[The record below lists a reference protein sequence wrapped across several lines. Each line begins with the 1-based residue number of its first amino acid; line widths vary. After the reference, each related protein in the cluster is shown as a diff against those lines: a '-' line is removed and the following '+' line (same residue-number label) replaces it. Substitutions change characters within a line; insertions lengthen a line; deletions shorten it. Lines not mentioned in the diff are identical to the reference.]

1 MFQHAIVTFTAVFLA
16 ELPDKTMFA
25 TLLLSTHFRRRL
37 PVWIGVTAGYSFHV
51 VVAVI
56 FGSALSRLPEQ
67 PIQLL
72 VAALFTVGGI
82 LTWRSR
88 KDDDKE
94 STDKWSTTMSNSR
107 VAWTAASVILVAEFG
122 DLTQLATAGF
132 AARFGDPIAVA
143 CGAVLALSCVS
154 GLAVLTGSWLT
165 TKVPLGVIQR
175 TAAVLFLVIGATRFV
190 MALV

>member
-1 MFQHAIVTFTAVFLA
+1 MLQHALVTFTAVFLA

-37 PVWIGVTAGYSFHV
+37 PVWLGVTAGYSFHV

-56 FGSALSRLPEQ
+56 FGSALSRLPER

-72 VAALFTVGGI
+72 VGVLFIIGGI
-82 LTWRSR
+82 LTWRAG
-88 KDDDKE
+88 KDDDEE

-107 VAWTAASVILVAEFG
+107 VAWTAASVILVAEFA

-132 AARFGDPIAVA
+132 AARFNDPIAVGV
-143 CGAVLALSCVS
+143 GAALALSSVS
-154 GLAVLTGSWLT
+154 GLAVLTGTWLQRH
-165 TKVPLGVIQR
+165 VPLQVIQR
-175 TAAVLFLVIGATRFV
+175 VAAILFVVIGASTLGF
-190 MALV
+190 ALL

>member
-1 MFQHAIVTFTAVFLA
+1 
-16 ELPDKTMFA
+16 MFA

-51 VVAVI
+51 IVAVI
-56 FGSALSRLPEQ
+56 FGSALSQLPER

-72 VAALFTVGGI
+72 VAALFIVGGVM
-82 LTWRSR
+82 TWRAG
-88 KDDDKE
+88 KDDEEE
-94 STDKWSTTMSNSR
+94 STDKWSTSMSNSR

-143 CGAVLALSCVS
+143 CGAALALSCVS

-175 TAAVLFLVIGATRFV
+175 TAAVLFLVIGAATFIT
-190 MALV
+190 ALT

>member
-1 MFQHAIVTFTAVFLA
+1 MLQHALVTFTAVFLA

-37 PVWIGVTAGYSFHV
+37 PVWLGVTAGYSFHV
-51 VVAVI
+51 IVAVI
-56 FGSALSRLPEQ
+56 FGSALSRLPER

-72 VAALFTVGGI
+72 VGTLFLVGGVM
-82 LTWRSR
+82 TWRAG
-88 KDDDKE
+88 KDDDEE
-94 STDKWSTTMSNSR
+94 STEKWSTSMSNSR

-143 CGAVLALSCVS
+143 CGAALALSCVS

-165 TKVPLGVIQR
+165 TKVPLRVIQR
-175 TAAVLFLVIGATRFV
+175 TAAVLFFIIGAATFV
-190 MALV
+190 SALV